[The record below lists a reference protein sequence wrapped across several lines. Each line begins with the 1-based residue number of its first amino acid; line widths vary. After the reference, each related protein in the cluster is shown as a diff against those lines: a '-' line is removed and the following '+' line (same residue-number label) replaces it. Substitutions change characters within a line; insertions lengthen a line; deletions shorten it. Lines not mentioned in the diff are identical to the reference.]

1 MKPPECNPLGNI
13 IPDSLFYCTGLSI
26 LMIYLF
32 SKIPIFHTWIP
43 VSLLC
48 FSVCQHTVTC
58 ITNSPSLQR
67 SYTCITVENSNV
79 WVSSELVTITSTSP
93 NIILIY
99 ISNFVTLFNKLPSA
113 WIYKYMYI
121 RLSLLLQVH
130 WAMID
135 SITSDCGVIIWP
147 ITTS

>member
-1 MKPPECNPLGNI
+1 MVCFI
-13 IPDSLFYCTGLSI
+13 AQV
-26 LMIYLF
+26 YLF
-32 SKIPIFHTWIP
+32 WWSICSQKFQFSTHGF
-43 VSLLC
+43 LC
-48 FSVCQHTVTC
+48 RFSVFLSANHGGKCILHTC
-58 ITNSPSLQR
+58 ITNSASFQR
-67 SYTCITVENSNV
+67 SNTCITVENSNV

-99 ISNFVTLFNKLPSA
+99 ISNFVTLFNKLPSG

>member
-1 MKPPECNPLGNI
+1 MSFMKPPECDPLGNI

-48 FSVCQHTVTC
+48 FSVCQSWRKMYFTYLVHVLPIVLAC
-58 ITNSPSLQR
+58 RGLIHA
-67 SYTCITVENSNV
+67 CITVENSNV
-79 WVSSELVTITSTSP
+79 WVSFELVTITSTSP

-99 ISNFVTLFNKLPSA
+99 ISNFMLP
-113 WIYKYMYI
+113 YLTNYHQHGYI
-121 RLSLLLQVH
+121 STCISGCPFFFKFTGP
-130 WAMID
+130 W
-135 SITSDCGVIIWP
+135 
-147 ITTS
+147 

>member
-1 MKPPECNPLGNI
+1 MKPPECDPLGNI

-43 VSLLC
+43 VSR
-48 FSVCQHTVTC
+48 FSVFLSANHGGKCILHTC
-58 ITNSPSLQR
+58 ITNSASLQR

-99 ISNFVTLFNKLPSA
+99 ISNFMLPYSTN
-113 WIYKYMYI
+113 YHQHGYI
-121 RLSLLLQVH
+121 
-130 WAMID
+130 
-135 SITSDCGVIIWP
+135 SISGCPFFFKFIGPW
-147 ITTS
+147 